1 MKSFQYLLF
10 AITSNITS
18 VKPLQTF
25 YRPQTKR
32 PSLLQRQVGLS
43 HDLPPPEYDASKRHI
58 QIATACAEEITPS
71 RNSLTK
77 LEASWTKHC
86 MIAYIAHMCV
96 ALPLTLLPTFVKSKL
111 HVVTKAESENE
122 ALRVGQACART
133 LLALIPFMNLKVTP
147 YVSEHPVPTIW
158 VSNHVSMLDTFVFL
172 AADEKLRGK
181 NRRPLKTI
189 YVSGLCRLMTFHCFH
204 VIIAKP
210 YMFYLYLSGKASTQI
225 LSARSSFQWQA
236 SSPLIWKR
244 MEMAIPTNTIPSHS
258 NKC

>member
-96 ALPLTLLPTFVKSKL
+96 ALPLTLLPTFVKSKF

-210 YMFYLYLSGKASTQI
+210 YMFYLYLSGKA
-225 LSARSSFQWQA
+225 
-236 SSPLIWKR
+236 
-244 MEMAIPTNTIPSHS
+244 
-258 NKC
+258 